1 MIQNEIL
8 TLKRQKNAVILAHY
22 YQMPDI
28 QDIADYIG
36 DSLELAQK
44 AKETKADIILFAG
57 VHFMAETAK
66 ILNPK
71 KKVLIPDLEAGCSLS
86 DSCSADELAKAKVEN
101 PNRKIIAYAN
111 CSAAVKELVD
121 ITCTSGNAVRI
132 VQFFPEEQSLLF
144 VPDKNLGGYINRIT
158 GRNMD
163 LWNGSCA
170 IHDMLNAE
178 NVLHLKKQYPQA
190 AIIAHPE
197 CNPAVLALAEF
208 IGSTSAMLRHIQT
221 DSKRCYIVATE
232 TGIVHQMQK
241 AAPHK
246 TFYIVGTDETCAC
259 NDCPYMK
266 KNTLEKL
273 LACLRSETPE
283 ITLSERTITCACKPI
298 EEMLR
303 VAPPTLR

>member
-1 MIQNEIL
+1 MIQSEIQK
-8 TLKRQKNAVILAHY
+8 LKQQKNAVILAHY
-22 YQMPDI
+22 YQTPDI

-44 AKETKADIILFAG
+44 AKETTADIIVFAG

-66 ILNPK
+66 ILNSG
-71 KKVLIPDLEAGCSLS
+71 KKVLIPDMEAGCSLS
-86 DSCSADELAKAKVEN
+86 DSCNADELAKAKAAQ

-132 VQFFPEEQSLLF
+132 VNSFPAEEKLLF

-163 LWNGSCA
+163 LWDGSCA
-170 IHDMLNAE
+170 VHDMLNAE
-178 NVLHLKKQYPQA
+178 NVLRLKQQHPEA
-190 AIIAHPE
+190 AVIAHPE

-208 IGSTSAMLRHIQT
+208 IGSTSAMLRYIQT
-221 DSKRCYIVATE
+221 DNKQNYIVATE
-232 TGIVHQMQK
+232 TGIVHQMKK
-241 AAPHK
+241 AAPYK
-246 TFYIVGTDETCAC
+246 TFYIVSTDETCAC

-266 KNTLEKL
+266 KNTLEKIL
-273 LACLRSETPE
+273 KCLHDEAPE
-283 ITLSERTITCACKPI
+283 ITLTSAIIQNARKPI
-298 EEMLR
+298 EAMLAI
-303 VAPPTLR
+303 APPVIK

>member
-1 MIQNEIL
+1 MIRSEIQQ
-8 TLKRQKNAVILAHY
+8 LKQKKNAIILAHY
-22 YQMPDI
+22 YQTPDI

-44 AKETKADIILFAG
+44 AKEATTDIIVFAG

-66 ILNPK
+66 ILNPD

-86 DSCSADELAKAKVEN
+86 DSCDAADLAAAKQQK

-121 ITCTSGNAVRI
+121 ITCTSGNAVKI
-132 VQFFPEEQSLLF
+132 VQSFPSEQQLLF
-144 VPDKNLGGYINRIT
+144 VPDKNLGGYVNRMT

-163 LWNGSCA
+163 LWNGNCI

-178 NVLHLKKQYPQA
+178 NVLRLKLQHPEA

-197 CNPAVLALAEF
+197 CNPAVLALVDF

-221 DSKRCYIVATE
+221 DSKQSYIVATE
-232 TGIVHQMQK
+232 TGIVHQMKK

-246 TFYIVGTDETCAC
+246 TFYIVSTDESCAC

-266 KNTLEKL
+266 KNTLSKL
-273 LACLRSETPE
+273 RDCLRDETPE
-283 ITLSERTITCACKPI
+283 ITLTPETIRNARKPI
-298 EEMLR
+298 EAMLKI
-303 VAPPTLR
+303 APPVSR